1 MSVRQDE
8 KMELAKVLDCVP
20 ILFIETLEEANVKI
34 LLHAYISQQK
44 LEGLSLSS
52 HMVYTTQV
60 CSCFSMISDTLVAQ
74 RPSTLY
80 KYKKRITRP
89 AKERFKKL
97 GMGDVKK
104 NNF

>member
-20 ILFIETLEEANVKI
+20 ILFIETLEEANAKI

-80 KYKKRITRP
+80 KYKKRSYKASQGTIQEAGNGGR
-89 AKERFKKL
+89 EEE
-97 GMGDVKK
+97 
-104 NNF
+104 